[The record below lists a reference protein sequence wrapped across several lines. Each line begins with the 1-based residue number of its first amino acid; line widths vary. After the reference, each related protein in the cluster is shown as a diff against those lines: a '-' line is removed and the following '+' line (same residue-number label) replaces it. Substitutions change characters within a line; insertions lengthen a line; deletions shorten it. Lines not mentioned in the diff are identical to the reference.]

1 MTGYVSDRE
10 LANLYRYCFA
20 FIYPTWYEGFG
31 LPVLEAM
38 NFNKPVLASKVT
50 SIPEIVGE
58 SPALFL
64 PDDEKRIAQH
74 MCEIENSSYYSE
86 IAALGQER
94 IKKFSWESSAEQ
106 IKSIYENLLG

>member
-1 MTGYVSDRE
+1 
-10 LANLYRYCFA
+10 
-20 FIYPTWYEGFG
+20 
-31 LPVLEAM
+31 
-38 NFNKPVLASKVT
+38 
-50 SIPEIVGE
+50 
-58 SPALFL
+58 
-64 PDDEKRIAQH
+64 